1 MSNISK
7 FFEKPFLVKMK
18 DFFISDTTKTI
29 SKKKSEEF
37 EENSFSMVDPIAPI
51 ENYMEKNFPTGSN
64 KNISNSEI
72 GFISSSNMNGEFS
85 TISLYENEYSDFV
98 ILEFGDAKII
108 TKEEWL
114 EIFKRK
120 NLQNI
125 SHKDLYVSLQ
135 KGINFLM

>member
-51 ENYMEKNFPTGSN
+51 ENYMEINFPTGSN